1 MTRILMMCCAAAAML
16 AGAVSCEEPET
27 GYEGINYIYL
37 EANSSYMYD
46 VENVSFELT
55 ARLTTTLEEDLSLS
69 FKVMDDNN
77 NLISFENNPITIPAG
92 ELTGTVAITAGTL
105 PAETESVIVK
115 IAIDE
120 SAGLPENV
128 KVSGNFNLTI
138 RSSAM
143 TDLTDDQLAI
153 VSAYSAATGIDL
165 TKYIGIVKVS
175 TRYTAPNEDG
185 GPMPDEIL
193 NGETEII
200 LSDESTVDQPV
211 LKMSFNPMGI
221 QDKMLAKLKAST
233 VDYYIWTDPDT
244 YESYT
249 TLMTEVPWTEN
260 ETFSMSL
267 DGIKPMT
274 DGTVEFTADITEI
287 QYDEEVTLTKVP
299 FEYKFSLYEKEKQAL
314 ADGSIGTAVDEY
326 WMEDATYNPS
336 YQLNY
341 EDISE
346 TVAIDE
352 YEASNWIKASATIS
366 NEELVFTFSM
376 MNYIDYD
383 YTKVVATY
391 TPNE

>member
-1 MTRILMMCCAAAAML
+1 
-16 AGAVSCEEPET
+16 
-27 GYEGINYIYL
+27 
-37 EANSSYMYD
+37 
-46 VENVSFELT
+46 
-55 ARLTTTLEEDLSLS
+55 
-69 FKVMDDNN
+69 
-77 NLISFENNPITIPAG
+77 
-92 ELTGTVAITAGTL
+92 
-105 PAETESVIVK
+105 
-115 IAIDE
+115 
-120 SAGLPENV
+120 
-128 KVSGNFNLTI
+128 
-138 RSSAM
+138 
-143 TDLTDDQLAI
+143 
-153 VSAYSAATGIDL
+153 
-165 TKYIGIVKVS
+165 
-175 TRYTAPNEDG
+175 
-185 GPMPDEIL
+185 
-193 NGETEII
+193 
-200 LSDESTVDQPV
+200 
-211 LKMSFNPMGI
+211 
-221 QDKMLAKLKAST
+221 
-233 VDYYIWTDPDT
+233 
-244 YESYT
+244 
-249 TLMTEVPWTEN
+249 MTEVPWTEN

-299 FEYKFSLYEKEKQAL
+299 FEYEFSLYEKEKQAL